1 MSICIAPLT
10 TTVMNSVDDD
20 HAGIASAVNNAA
32 SRVAGLLSVAA
43 VGPILVPVFMVAL
56 EPRLVGLPEAAIAA
70 AHAVGPEELMDLIA
84 PKGLAPE
91 AATALMGAA
100 REAFVQAF
108 RAVLLALSG
117 FAYLSAIVAWFTLGP
132 ERKNG

>member
-1 MSICIAPLT
+1 MESARRHSNAIGAIGTCPHHFRLSHEAAAEPEPDT
-10 TTVMNSVDDD
+10 AAGSAGASSD
-20 HAGIASAVNNAA
+20 HAAA
-32 SRVAGLLSVAA
+32 Q
-43 VGPILVPVFMVAL
+43 
-56 EPRLVGLPEAAIAA
+56 
-70 AHAVGPEELMDLIA
+70 AVGPEELMDLIA
-84 PKGLAPE
+84 PKGLTPE

-132 ERKNG
+132 ERKDG